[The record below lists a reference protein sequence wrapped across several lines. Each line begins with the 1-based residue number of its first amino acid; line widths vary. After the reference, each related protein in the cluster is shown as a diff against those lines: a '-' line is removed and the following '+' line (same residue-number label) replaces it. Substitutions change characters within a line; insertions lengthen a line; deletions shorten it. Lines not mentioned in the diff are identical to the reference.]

1 MTRTLRVGVVGAGA
15 IAQVAHLPVLS
26 KLKGVEVAAVCDN
39 DLPKAQALASRFAVR
54 DAFDDIEDLL
64 GYAKPDAVVICT
76 PNHLHE
82 VHVIAALS
90 AGVHVLCERPLA
102 LSPAGVETI
111 ISARQR
117 AGRVVMVGMNHRFRS
132 DVQAVLGFLRG
143 GELGQLRA
151 ARTGWYV
158 FRPSRVGG
166 PDWRRRRAESGGG
179 AMFDLGL
186 PLLDLALW
194 LGGNPEP
201 GHVVS
206 ALNKSDSGV
215 EESGGALV
223 VCKGGF
229 SIFVDV
235 SWSHVGDSERFWLDF
250 MGDRGSAGIAP
261 LRVFKEMHGTPMNV
275 TPTGAAGREN
285 AFTASYR
292 AEWAH
297 FLASVRAE
305 VDPPDLGEQ
314 LVLQRLLAAIYRSA
328 EEGRDV
334 TL

>member
-15 IAQVAHLPVLS
+15 IAQVAHLPVLA

-39 DLPKAQALASRFAVR
+39 DLPKAQALARRFAVR

-82 VHVIAALS
+82 VHVIAALT
-90 AGVHVLCERPLA
+90 AGVQVLCERPLA
-102 LSPAGVETI
+102 LSAAGVQKIMALRE
-111 ISARQR
+111 R
-117 AGRVVMVGMNHRFRS
+117 ANRVVMVGMNHRFRS
-132 DVQAVLGFLRG
+132 DVQAVHGFLRG

-151 ARTGWYV
+151 ARAGWYV
-158 FRPSRVGG
+158 FRPSRAG

-179 AMFDLGL
+179 AMLDLGL

-201 GHVVS
+201 RHVTS
-206 ALNKSDSGV
+206 ALSRSDTAV

-223 VCKGGF
+223 LCQGGF

-250 MGDRGSAGIAP
+250 MGDKGSASIAP

-285 AFTASYR
+285 AFSASYR
-292 AEWAH
+292 SEWAY
-297 FLASVRAE
+297 FFATVRGE
-305 VDPPDLGEQ
+305 VEPPDLGEQ
-314 LVLQRLLAAIYRSA
+314 LVLQRLLAAIYRSG

-334 TL
+334 SL

>member
-26 KLKGVEVAAVCDN
+26 KLKGVEVAAVCDS
-39 DLPKAQALASRFAVR
+39 DLPKAQALAARFGVR
-54 DAFDDIEDLL
+54 DSFDDIEDLL
-64 GYAKPDAVVICT
+64 GYAKPDAVLVCT

-82 VHVIAALS
+82 VHVAAALS
-90 AGVHVLCERPLA
+90 AGAHVLVERPLA
-102 LSPAGVETI
+102 LTPVGVEKI
-111 ISARQR
+111 IAARER

-132 DVQAVLGFLRG
+132 DVQAVRGFLRG
-143 GELGQLRA
+143 GELGPLRA
-151 ARTGWYV
+151 ARGGWYV
-158 FRPSRVGG
+158 FRPSRSG

-201 GHVVS
+201 RHVTS
-206 ALNKSDSGV
+206 ALKRGDGV
-215 EESGGALV
+215 EESGAALV
-223 VCKGGF
+223 VCKGDF

-235 SWSHVGDSERFWLDF
+235 SWSHVGDAERFWLDF
-250 MGDRGSAGIAP
+250 MGDKGSASIAP

-285 AFTASYR
+285 AFSASYR
-292 AEWAH
+292 SEWAH
-297 FLASVRAE
+297 FLATMHGD
-305 VDPPDLGEQ
+305 VDPPNLGEQ

-334 TL
+334 AL